1 METIVD
7 FSPESLKAP
16 FLLRCAA
23 FCVDYMLL
31 LIVPVAWLMLSK
43 LFGDNG
49 LTSVGLSVW
58 TVGVILFL
66 INFIALPIVAG
77 RSIGK
82 MLLGLTIVNLDGTR
96 VGIGGMIKRNVF
108 GYLATALTL
117 GAGFLLAGANTSGR
131 ALHDFVGGTIVVH
144 GRKSRV

>member
-31 LIVPVAWLMLSK
+31 LIVPVGWLMLSK

-96 VGIGGMIKRNVF
+96 VGIGGMIKRNGF

>member
-16 FLLRCAA
+16 FLLRCSA

-31 LIVPVAWLMLSK
+31 LIVPVGWLMLSK

-108 GYLATALTL
+108 GYFATALTL

-144 GRKSRV
+144 GRKTRV

>member
-108 GYLATALTL
+108 GYRATALTL

>member
-31 LIVPVAWLMLSK
+31 LIVPVGWLMLSK

-58 TVGVILFL
+58 TVGVTLFL
-66 INFIALPIVAG
+66 LNFIALPIVAG

-144 GRKSRV
+144 GRKTRV

>member
-49 LTSVGLSVW
+49 LTSVGLSAW

-66 INFIALPIVAG
+66 SNFIALPIVAG

-144 GRKSRV
+144 GRKTRV